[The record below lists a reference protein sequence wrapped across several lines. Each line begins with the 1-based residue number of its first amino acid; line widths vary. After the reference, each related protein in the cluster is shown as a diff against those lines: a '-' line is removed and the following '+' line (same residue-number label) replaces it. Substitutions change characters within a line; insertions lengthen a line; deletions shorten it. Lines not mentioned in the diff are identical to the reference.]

1 MMYSSEFELVVFN
14 IMVLMLIMFKN
25 LPIGQTFLPGSPFC
39 PGGPIEPDPMLVLSE
54 SFKDS
59 ANYKI

>member
-1 MMYSSEFELVVFN
+1 MMYSSELIVFN
-14 IMVLMLIMFKN
+14 IMVLMLIMFKK

-59 ANYKI
+59 VNHKI